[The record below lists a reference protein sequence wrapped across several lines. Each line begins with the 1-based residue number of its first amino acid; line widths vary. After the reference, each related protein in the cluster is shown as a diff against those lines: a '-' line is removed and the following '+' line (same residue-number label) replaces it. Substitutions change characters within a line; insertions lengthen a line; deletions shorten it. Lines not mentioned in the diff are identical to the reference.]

1 MNKLLLLTTILLA
14 SCMTEKQSVKKLA
27 IIQSKYPELIA
38 QNCADKFPIKETI
51 EVRETITHDTLRAT
65 DTLIKDSI
73 INNELIRY
81 VYLPGQTIT
90 KTIKKDSVI
99 RLENTAKLF
108 VLEGKL
114 KAANEVIIKQ
124 KQLITIGR
132 WVGFLLMIFI
142 GVIFVFKKLLK

>member
-51 EVRETITHDTLRAT
+51 EVRETITHDTLKST
-65 DTLIKDSI
+65 DTLIKDTI
-73 INNELIRY
+73 INNEIIRY

-108 VLEGKL
+108 VLESKL
-114 KAANEVIIKQ
+114 KASNEVIIKQ
-124 KQLITIGR
+124 KQLIVIGR
-132 WVGFLLMIFI
+132 WVGFILLIFI

>member
-51 EVRETITHDTLRAT
+51 EVRETITHDTLKST

-124 KQLITIGR
+124 KQLIVIGR

>member
-38 QNCADKFPIKETI
+38 QNCADKFPIKESI

-73 INNELIRY
+73 INNEIIRY

-108 VLEGKL
+108 VLESKL

-132 WVGFLLMIFI
+132 WVGFMLLIFI

>member
-1 MNKLLLLTTILLA
+1 MNKLLLLTTIILA

-51 EVRETITHDTLRAT
+51 EVRETITHDTLKST
-65 DTLIKDSI
+65 DTLIKDTV
-73 INNELIRY
+73 INNEIIRY

-108 VLEGKL
+108 VLESKL

-124 KQLITIGR
+124 KQLIAIGR

>member
-1 MNKLLLLTTILLA
+1 MNKLLLLTILLA

-38 QNCADKFPIKETI
+38 QNCADKFPIKESI
-51 EVRETITHDTLRAT
+51 EVRETITHDTLKST

-90 KTIKKDSVI
+90 KTIKKDSII

-124 KQLITIGR
+124 KQLIVIGR

>member
-1 MNKLLLLTTILLA
+1 MNRILLLTILLA

-38 QNCADKFPIKETI
+38 QNCADKFPNKETI
-51 EVRETITHDTLRAT
+51 EVRETITHDTLKST

-81 VYLPGQTIT
+81 VYLPGQTIV

-108 VLEGKL
+108 VLENKL
-114 KAANEVIIKQ
+114 KAANELIIKQ
-124 KQLITIGR
+124 KQLIVIGR
-132 WVGFLLMIFI
+132 WVGFILMIFI